1 MKWWQA
7 SCTVPWEAAEAV
19 AAVLHE
25 WPEIQGVTLEGG
37 PREPVKNPEFGEWM
51 DELLT
56 DSDTTEITVYVPEH
70 VSREEVERRFV
81 DSLDRVRAAGVSVGD
96 AFDTVRIEAVDES
109 SWENAWKE
117 DFQPIPVGNKLVV
130 VPKWWVDD
138 FDPGDRIPIVL
149 EPGMAFGTGTH
160 ATTQLCLEALE
171 TIPLAGASVLDVGC
185 GTAILS
191 IAAGKLGASRVLG
204 IDIDPVAVKAAEAN
218 VADNGETERIRI
230 VQGDLLSPSLESGY
244 DVLVANIL
252 RDILIRM
259 MPQAAEKLK
268 PGGSILLSGFVTEQE
283 DAIRQSMSQCGFEVE
298 RRLCKEDWV
307 ALVGRKAQ

>member
-1 MKWWQA
+1 MQWWQVK
-7 SCTVPWEAAEAV
+7 CTVPWEAAEAV

-25 WPEIQGVTLEGG
+25 WPEIQGVTMEGG
-37 PREPVKNPEFGEWM
+37 PREPVQNPEFGEWM

-70 VSREEVERRFV
+70 VSQAEVRSRFI
-81 DSLDRVRAAGVSVGD
+81 DSIERVRAAGMPVGD
-96 AFDTVRIEAVDES
+96 AIQTISIEPVDES

-117 DFQPIPVGNKLVV
+117 DFQPIPVGDRLVV

-138 FDPGDRIPIVL
+138 YDPGSRIPVIL

-160 ATTQLCLEALE
+160 ATTQLCLEALQE
-171 TIPLAGASVLDVGC
+171 IPLTGASVLDVGC

-191 IAAGKLGASRVLG
+191 IAAAKLGASRVLG
-204 IDIDPVAVKAAEAN
+204 IDIDPVAVKAAQAN
-218 VADNGETERIRI
+218 VADNGETGRIRI

-252 RDILIRM
+252 RDILIRL

-268 PGGSILLSGFVTEQE
+268 SGGTILLSGFVTDQE
-283 DAIRQSMSQCGFEVE
+283 DAIRAAMSEHGFTVE
-298 RRLCKEDWV
+298 QRLSREDWV
-307 ALVGRKAQ
+307 AIIGRKK

>member
-7 SCTVPWEAAEAV
+7 KCTVPWEAAEAV

-37 PREPVKNPEFGEWM
+37 PREPVMNPEFGEWM

-56 DSDTTEITVYVPEH
+56 DSDTTEVTVYVPEH
-70 VSREEVERRFV
+70 VPLAEVQRRFV
-81 DSLDRVRAAGVSVGD
+81 DSLDRVRAAGVAIGN
-96 AFDTVRIEAVDES
+96 AIETVRIEAVDES

-117 DFQPIPVGNKLVV
+117 DFQPIPVGEKLVV

-138 FDPGDRIPIVL
+138 FDPGSRIPIVL

-204 IDIDPVAVKAAEAN
+204 IDIDPVAVKAAQAN

-252 RDILIRM
+252 RDILIRL

-283 DAIRQSMSQCGFEVE
+283 DAIRQAMSQCGFEVE

-307 ALVGRKAQ
+307 ALIGRKTQ